1 MEQDTQ
7 VPIQPDHD
15 MRGWRIHVIFD
26 AATINTARERLIGS
40 KPPVLHETIQYER
53 LRSTNREQVICD
65 LATPFVQYLQD
76 RVRVTSRMMSYINF
90 IWSAPTFGGKPR
102 ASLDRVVAFTKN
114 EPQFLYQEFP
124 LDGFVGHCAGPGA
137 KLTLKVDREKSSFYI
152 QATGS
157 EQPDVEL
164 ADIFR
169 QRFDGLSD
177 EQRIIQPYN
186 VEAAAQ
192 SSWLLSQLRFY
203 LRKHPT
209 SGAHVLYIVNGSSDK
224 GSFPAQDSTPWDKL
238 AVYMPYAEM
247 PDPIYYNDFTDLAHL
262 LLPPSY
268 VLCDKIDVI
277 ENHVHKMS
285 YRFLY
290 ANAQQAQPQAPL
302 SFHADPLVAAVSAG
316 STAHKVEVKPQGTA
330 TPRWELD
337 GGGHGS
343 LKPNGYTCEYS
354 APAKPEVCL
363 ADNSL
368 TQEPTA
374 TRTSFEEPVRI
385 DRVITGFAVLPLIST
400 FVVLNTV
407 PNFFFKT
414 ELVQGRLKLRFCY
427 IDFKTGKEAEAPAS
441 MTEWKVLAGDGKV
454 DQTGIFTPG
463 LLSRFTVIQAVV
475 DDPINWYWAY
485 IIVPV
490 PLMTAET
497 FVAQWNKG

>member
-1 MEQDTQ
+1 MEQDTHA
-7 VPIQPDHD
+7 PIQPDHN

-26 AATINTARERLIGS
+26 AAKINTAREQLIVS
-40 KPPVLHETIQYER
+40 KPPILHETIHYER
-53 LRSTNREQVICD
+53 LRGATSELVTCE

-76 RVRVTSRMMSYINF
+76 RVRVCSRIMSYANF
-90 IWSAPTFGGKPR
+90 IWSAPVFGGKPR
-102 ASLDRVVAFTKN
+102 ASLDRVIAFTRN

-137 KLTLKVDREKSSFYI
+137 ALTLKVGKDSTFYI

-157 EQPDVEL
+157 ERPDVEL

-169 QRFDGLSD
+169 QRFNALPD
-177 EQRIIQPYN
+177 EQRIIQPYK
-186 VEAAAQ
+186 VAAAAQ
-192 SSWLLSQLRFY
+192 SNWLLSQLRLY

-209 SGAHVLYIVNGSSDK
+209 SGAHVLYIVNGNSST
-224 GSFPAQDSTPWDKL
+224 GSFPTQDSTPWDQL
-238 AVYMPYAEM
+238 AVYMPHAEM
-247 PDPIYYNDFTDLAHL
+247 PDPIYYNDFTDLALL

-277 ENHVHKMS
+277 ENYVHKMS
-285 YRFLY
+285 YRFLR
-290 ANAQQAQPQAPL
+290 ANAQQAQPLASL

-316 STAHKVEVKPQGTA
+316 STAHKVEVRPQGTA

-343 LKPNGYTCEYS
+343 LKPNGYVCEYS
-354 APAKPEVCL
+354 APVKPEIRL

-374 TRTSFEEPVRI
+374 TRTSFKEPVRI
-385 DRVITGFAVLPLIST
+385 DRVITGFALLPLVST
-400 FVVLNTV
+400 FVVLNTA

-414 ELVQGRLKLRFCY
+414 EWVQGRLKLRFCY
-427 IDFKTGKEAEAPAS
+427 IDRNTGKEAEAPAS
-441 MTEWKVLAGDGKV
+441 MTQWKVLAGDGKV
-454 DQTGIFTPG
+454 DKTGIFTPG
-463 LLSRFTVIQAVV
+463 LSSRFTVIQAVM

-497 FVAQWNKG
+497 FVARWNKR